1 MTVSVKLVQE
11 RLRLISSFLEDLDLV
26 GDVDEARLQSDRIV
40 RHAVERI
47 LTQLVDLAVSVNG
60 HISAAVSGN
69 APGTYRE
76 SYHAH
81 AAAKAGAITPQLA
94 AELAP
99 SAGLRNILTH
109 EYVAVDLSILAGAVP
124 MARRLYKEYVR
135 QVAAFLRESHG

>member
-76 SYHAH
+76 FYH

>member
-76 SYHAH
+76 SYHA
-81 AAAKAGAITPQLA
+81 AAKAGAITPQLA